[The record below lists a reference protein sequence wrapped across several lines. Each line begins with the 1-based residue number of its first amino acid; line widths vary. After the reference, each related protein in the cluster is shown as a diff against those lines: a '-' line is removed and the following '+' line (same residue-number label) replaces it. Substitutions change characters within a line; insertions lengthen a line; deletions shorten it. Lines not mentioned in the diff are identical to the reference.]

1 MYSMT
6 RTLIEVQKDIEEPGL
21 KYTITKDNGMNVT
34 RTRRDIRPDGSYVTQ
49 SGRISKTPDHLIA
62 KM

>member
-1 MYSMT
+1 
-6 RTLIEVQKDIEEPGL
+6 
-21 KYTITKDNGMNVT
+21 MNVT

-49 SGRISKTPDHLIA
+49 SGRISKPPDQLIA